1 MKKVKCI
8 EADVSGYLT
17 IGNIYEVVGEFTI
30 SYNSEQAYRLQDVN
44 GVWRLKM
51 ADKSSTED
59 ILLTLSIINRLEMTE
74 AGLEIGI
81 KDLPGETFSKEKFFE
96 GSFTKELIIL
106 MEKHLSS
113 KPAPKKR
120 RKK

>member
-1 MKKVKCI
+1 
-8 EADVSGYLT
+8 
-17 IGNIYEVVGEFTI
+17 
-30 SYNSEQAYRLQDVN
+30 
-44 GVWRLKM
+44 M

-59 ILLTLSIINRLEMTE
+59 ILLTLSLIKRLEMTE

-106 MEKHLSS
+106 MEKHLSD
-113 KPAPKKR
+113 KPVPKKR
-120 RKK
+120 KKK